1 MRVIG
6 FTEVY
11 YTLWVTYPPI
21 KEFINDREYR
31 ESQTFTYVQNLS
43 KDLTKAQEKV
53 KNSPYLNAG
62 EDVTIDLGLRGHSSF
77 TNYGDIITELNW
89 YEFSFGKLRFQDI
102 RTSDDIWQLKRA
114 TEQEDTEIRQA
125 LALNRLI
132 DLGEFVDYNG
142 EIISKYTLKCRLEK
156 IEEAKDCDHFY
167 ADGEKINVTVI
178 LEKQFTFSTYFNYNE
193 VVNTVMVFRTEDG
206 KILKYVGSTP
216 PSHCKENGY
225 YLDLNQENLHL
236 TLKATVKHT
245 EYKGQKETR
254 LQRIK
259 ILSYEIK

>member
-62 EDVTIDLGLRGHSSF
+62 EDVIIDLELRGHSSF
-77 TNYGDIITELNW
+77 TNYGDVVTELNW
-89 YEFSFGKLRFQDI
+89 NEFSFGKLRFQDI

-114 TEQEDTEIRQA
+114 TEQEDTEIRRA

-142 EIISKYTLKCRLEK
+142 EIISKYALKYRLEK

-167 ADGEKINVTVI
+167 TDGEKINVTVT

-193 VVNTVMVFRTEDG
+193 VVNTVMVFRTSEG
-206 KILKYVGSTP
+206 KILKYVGSAP
-216 PSHCKENGY
+216 PSYQIEDGY
-225 YLDLNQENLHL
+225 YLDLKQENLHL

>member
-1 MRVIG
+1 MRIIG

-11 YTLWVTYPPI
+11 YTLWVTYPPV

-43 KDLTKAQEKV
+43 KDLAKAQDKV
-53 KNSPYLNAG
+53 KNNPYLNAG
-62 EDVTIDLGLRGHSSF
+62 ENFIIDLGLRGHSSF
-77 TNYGDIITELNW
+77 TNYGDVVTELNW
-89 YEFSFGKLRFQDI
+89 YEFSFGKLRFKDI
-102 RTSDDIWQLKRA
+102 RISEDIWQLQRA
-114 TEQEDTEIRQA
+114 SEQEDTEIRKA

-132 DLGEFVDYNG
+132 DLGELVDYNG
-142 EIISKYTLKCRLEK
+142 EIIHKDTLKYRLEK
-156 IEEAKDCDHFY
+156 IEEFKDCGHFY
-167 ADGEKINVTVI
+167 KDCEKIEITVI

-193 VVNTVMVFRTEDG
+193 VVNTVMVFRTNEG
-206 KILKYVGSTP
+206 KILKYVGSAP
-216 PSHCKENGY
+216 PTHYLGDSFT
-225 YLDLNQENLHL
+225 LDLNQDALYL
-236 TLKATVKHT
+236 KLKATIKHT